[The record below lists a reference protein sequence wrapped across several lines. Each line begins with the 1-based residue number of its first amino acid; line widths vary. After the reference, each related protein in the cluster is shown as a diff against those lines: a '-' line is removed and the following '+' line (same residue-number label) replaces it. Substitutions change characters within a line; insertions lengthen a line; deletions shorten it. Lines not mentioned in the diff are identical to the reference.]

1 MQVKVQSSV
10 YFIRYESHR
19 MIHEYSLLYQ
29 TDLKKKRKSDA
40 ENEFISKLGV
50 SWLGITDEKEE
61 GHFVDIKGSDLS
73 WSNWGSNQGSVNNKR
88 KNEGWFASSQK

>member
-29 TDLKKKRKSDA
+29 TDLKKKLN
-40 ENEFISKLGV
+40 ENQMPKMNLFQ
-50 SWLGITDEKEE
+50 
-61 GHFVDIKGSDLS
+61 
-73 WSNWGSNQGSVNNKR
+73 N
-88 KNEGWFASSQK
+88 